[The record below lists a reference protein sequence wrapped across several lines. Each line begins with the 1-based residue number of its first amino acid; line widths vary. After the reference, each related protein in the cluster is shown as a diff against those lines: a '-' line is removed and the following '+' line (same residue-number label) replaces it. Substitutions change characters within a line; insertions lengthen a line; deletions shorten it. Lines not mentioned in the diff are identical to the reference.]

1 MYSKQYDLIQDH
13 LQIAHAAAA
22 AATVVAST
30 TDMVTEA
37 VVADEEWSDNEGD
50 EA

>member
-13 LQIAHAAAA
+13 LQIAHAAA

>member
-1 MYSKQYDLIQDH
+1 LIQEH

-22 AATVVAST
+22 AAVVVTTT
-30 TDMVTEA
+30 TDMVTETVA
-37 VVADEEWSDNEGD
+37 VDEEWSDNEED